1 MNKIKECH
9 RKFEQSKEAPAIITQ
24 KTWCTNYSQTI
35 EHESIESKIFF
46 LFFFIFYF
54 LFFIFYFYSFYIN
67 NLAT

>member
-9 RKFEQSKEAPAIITQ
+9 RKFEPSKEAPAIITQ

-46 LFFFIFYF
+46 LFFLFF
-54 LFFIFYFYSFYIN
+54 LFLF
-67 NLAT
+67 